1 MESLCRFCAKPGSGI
16 DVFGEEGQKRN
27 LYSKIKLCLP
37 INITMNDGM
46 TTLICDS
53 CIKKLNITYDFHTTS
68 LSAQYHLR
76 TLMETKDDCENS
88 SFKKLDSNMNH
99 SPKNSSNETTEVS
112 INDSKISTQN
122 NDHSLKTNNFSGIK
136 IEAVQSIP
144 INMFQNLMDPEEV
157 KKNGKRLSEESDK
170 PDTAKNFSIV
180 WFNLQ
185 SYLKNY
191 SGIK

>member
-37 INITMNDGM
+37 IN
-46 TTLICDS
+46 
-53 CIKKLNITYDFHTTS
+53 
-68 LSAQYHLR
+68 
-76 TLMETKDDCENS
+76 ENS

-170 PDTAKNFSIV
+170 PDTAKKKERMTVCQYCRKWFPRSIITHHEKLHVKGSITFNCTSCNKDFSEADD
-180 WFNLQ
+180 FTNH
-185 SYLKNY
+185 SCE
-191 SGIK
+191 GD